1 MIKAK
6 LGVLAAALFVFAASV
21 ATAQDYPTRPIT
33 IIVPFPAGG
42 PTDVLARLLA
52 NAMGANLKQQLIVET
67 VGGAGGTI
75 GAARAARAPADGY
88 TILLNNSSHSSAPAL
103 YAKLPYD
110 PVADFEPVGLVADV
124 PQTVVAKAGFPA
136 NDLKEL
142 IAHVK
147 ANKDKINLA
156 NAGRGSAS
164 HLCGMLFTS
173 AIETPLTT
181 VVYQGTG
188 PAMND
193 MLGGQVDVMCDQ
205 VTNTSA
211 QIKAGKVKVY
221 CVTTKTRVSTLPDV
235 PPCAEAGLP
244 HFEASVW
251 HGLYAPKGTPKPML
265 ERLNEAL
272 RSALRDE
279 TVKQRLAEL
288 GTQPVPQKDVSPD
301 ALRQHLISQ
310 VAKWSSVIKQAGLAP
325 E

>member
-6 LGVLAAALFVFAASV
+6 LGVLAAAFSVFAFV
-21 ATAQDYPTRPIT
+21 AAAQEFPSRPLT

-52 NAMGANLKQQLIVET
+52 NAMGANLKQQVIVET

-88 TILLNNSSHSSAPAL
+88 TIFLHNSSHSTAPAL
-103 YAKLPYD
+103 YAKLQYD
-110 PVADFEPVGLVADV
+110 PVADFEPIGLVADV

-147 ANKDKINLA
+147 ANKDKVNLA

-164 HLCGMLFTS
+164 HLCGMLFMS

-181 VVYQGTG
+181 VAYQGTG

-205 VTNTSA
+205 VTNTGA

-244 HFEASVW
+244 NFEASVW
-251 HGLYAPKGTPKPML
+251 HGLYAPKGTPKPVL
-265 ERLNEAL
+265 ERLNDAL
-272 RSALRDE
+272 RSALRDDV
-279 TVKQRLAEL
+279 VKQRLADL
-288 GTQPVPQKDVSPD
+288 GAQPVPQSDVSPD
-301 ALRQHLISQ
+301 ALRRHLTSQ
-310 VAKWSSVIKQAGLAP
+310 VAKWGSVIKQAGLTP

>member
-6 LGVLAAALFVFAASV
+6 LGVLAAAFSVFASV
-21 ATAQDYPTRPIT
+21 AAAQEFPSRPLT

-52 NAMGANLKQQLIVET
+52 NAMGANLKQQIIVET

-88 TILLNNSSHSSAPAL
+88 TIFLHNSSHSTAPAL
-103 YAKLPYD
+103 YAKLAYD
-110 PVADFEPVGLVADV
+110 PVADFEPIGLVADV

-147 ANKDKINLA
+147 ANKDKVNLA

-181 VVYQGTG
+181 VAYQGTG

-205 VTNTSA
+205 VTNTGA

-235 PPCAEAGLP
+235 PPCADAGLP
-244 HFEASVW
+244 NFEASVW
-251 HGLYAPKGTPKPML
+251 HGLYAPKGTPKPVL
-265 ERLNEAL
+265 DRLNDAL

-279 TVKQRLAEL
+279 AVKQRLADL
-288 GTQPVPQKDVSPD
+288 GAQPVPQDDVSPD
-301 ALRQHLISQ
+301 ALRRHLTAQ
-310 VAKWSSVIKQAGLAP
+310 VAKWGSVIKQAGLAP